1 MNSSTKRERWEARLK
16 ELFDELDRELEPI
29 AATFGIPL
37 HPARPAVGETANPED
52 DGLLDLGATFSLG
65 LGSAYG
71 PGYVLQCRIAT
82 LAAISPAQLDSLLE
96 YVAERLNQRLPL
108 AFPGKNLRV
117 DRDGPVWKIHGDLS
131 LDDA

>member
-16 ELFDELDRELEPI
+16 ALFDELDAELEPV
-29 AATFGIPL
+29 AAAAGIPL
-37 HPARPAVGETANPED
+37 HPARPAAGETANPED
-52 DGLLDLGATFSLG
+52 DGFLDLGAAFSLG
-65 LGSAYG
+65 LGSQYG
-71 PGYVLQCRIAT
+71 PGYVLQCRVASLVDLSDAQRDQL
-82 LAAISPAQLDSLLE
+82 LA
-96 YVAERLNQRLPL
+96 YVADRLNQRLPL